1 MLHESAVGDQRDGEP
16 HAGSSQEGRSDTVQ
30 RCWCFVRGN
39 WKMPR
44 GEEIVWESE
53 IMSLLTELRCF
64 LNEEQMNKVNRI
76 GQSMANEKGAVFMGD
91 VVLTIFLKGLE
102 QWEE

>member
-1 MLHESAVGDQRDGEP
+1 
-16 HAGSSQEGRSDTVQ
+16 
-30 RCWCFVRGN
+30 
-39 WKMPR
+39 
-44 GEEIVWESE
+44 
-53 IMSLLTELRCF
+53 MSLLTELRCF

-76 GQSMANEKGAVFMGD
+76 AQRMADEKGAVSMGD